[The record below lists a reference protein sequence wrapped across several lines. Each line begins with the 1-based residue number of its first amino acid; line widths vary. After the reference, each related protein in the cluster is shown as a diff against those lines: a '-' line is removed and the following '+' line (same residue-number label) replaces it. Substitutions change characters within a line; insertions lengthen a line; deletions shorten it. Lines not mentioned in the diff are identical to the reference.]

1 MQGESK
7 SKAEAKLPVRV
18 PGGLLRQET
27 QALAGS
33 GGGGGRTPSVAARA
47 DLKADRA
54 AAWVGAAGSAPSGM
68 QSSRKFPPAAL
79 ERLLSCCHYR
89 KTHTEPMQR
98 AGLGE
103 QGMLATREACSRRT
117 KVPLAS
123 GRPLL
128 SCVPPAIALL
138 ALSLS
143 FSSCNG
149 I

>member
-27 QALAGS
+27 QAQAGS

-47 DLKADRA
+47 DLKADQA

-117 KVPLAS
+117 KLRAS
-123 GRPLL
+123 SHRTACPESQFLQL
-128 SCVPPAIALL
+128 
-138 ALSLS
+138 
-143 FSSCNG
+143 
-149 I
+149 